1 MNLWQVEHF
10 LSDLLWD
17 QSKSEE
23 KGSIGQKFICSEV
36 TSYKIHILTL
46 QPEGWWLDYAHD
58 IHILFIY
65 SEKATTFCE
74 ISTLLLTG
82 TT

>member
-17 QSKSEE
+17 QSKSVE

-36 TSYKIHILTL
+36 TSYKIHISVFHKIKSCYLT
-46 QPEGWWLDYAHD
+46 
-58 IHILFIY
+58 F
-65 SEKATTFCE
+65 F
-74 ISTLLLTG
+74 
-82 TT
+82 